1 MVTPLPIFRPGQ
13 IPINEEMLIDNFDL
27 PKTFFIEFEFQ
38 LSREQRG
45 MIFLEGMKFD
55 TIDTNNGII
64 LNKVP
69 NPYRKSPLPRLKVTL
84 T

>member
-1 MVTPLPIFRPGQ
+1 MVKQLPIFRPDQ

-45 MIFLEGMKFD
+45 SFLEGMKFD
-55 TIDTNNGII
+55 SIDINNVII
-64 LNKVP
+64 
-69 NPYRKSPLPRLKVTL
+69 R
-84 T
+84 